1 LKDPDKFIL
10 CYVTDRRS
18 LDLAA
23 GGNREAALA
32 QRIEDAARAGV
43 QWVQIRE
50 KDLPARN
57 LMNLTRT
64 AMRTGKNFSR
74 QGEARILVNDRFDVA
89 WAAGAGGVHAGEQSL
104 TVRALI
110 DARRASGLT
119 DFLVGASCHSSEGA
133 MHAADEG
140 ADYLFFGPV
149 FETPSKAEFGPPQG
163 LEKLARVCSAVS
175 VPVMAIGGITLENAA
190 ACGEAGAAGIAAIRL
205 FQQSGDLAGIVAS
218 LTAK

>member
-1 LKDPDKFIL
+1 M
-10 CYVTDRRS
+10 S
-18 LDLAA
+18 
-23 GGNREAALA
+23 
-32 QRIEDAARAGV
+32 
-43 QWVQIRE
+43 
-50 KDLPARN
+50 
-57 LMNLTRT
+57 LTRT
-64 AMRTGKNFSR
+64 AMRAGKNLSR
-74 QGEARILVNDRFDVA
+74 QVQARILVNDRFDVA
-89 WAAGAGGVHAGEQSL
+89 WAAGAGGVHAGEKSL